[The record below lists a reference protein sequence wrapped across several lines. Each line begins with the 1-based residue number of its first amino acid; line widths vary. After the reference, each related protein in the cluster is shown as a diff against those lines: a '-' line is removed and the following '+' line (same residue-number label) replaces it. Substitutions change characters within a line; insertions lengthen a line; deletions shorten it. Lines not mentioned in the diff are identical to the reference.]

1 MRWSSLTDRLLGWL
15 LPVLAV
21 VAEGAFLAVVYV
33 AIETTLDAR
42 APLLGT
48 LELSVAAGITALAA
62 QRRWVQPDEEPTSFV
77 LLLLGLGIVGWLWS
91 SEARDLLLA
100 GNPIDALLHHPGGW
114 LMLVA
119 GMRGVGRAEL
129 TDDRALTRLVLVGLP
144 ALAAPWAFGQF
155 SSPALR
161 PAFTDAAF
169 VSSLTFLTAGFTAA
183 GLARLQEIGR
193 QTGVDW
199 RRDRSW
205 LGTVLAVLALVVGI
219 GLPAAWLLDLPAD
232 AVARGILEPVLGI
245 LGYILVTFAAIAAL
259 IASIL
264 ARGIRSFGFELP
276 PPMTPD
282 QIARLQ
288 EVPKF
293 TVEQL
298 RGPIVIVIVVWGLL
312 IVLGVVLLRVWM
324 RARAR
329 RGGGSANEERSIRI
343 PPGLFRLPRVGRAQ
357 PARPAAPVVA
367 RDAVTAYLAALEA
380 IREQRPTAARQP
392 NETPRAHARRASLG
406 PELAALQ
413 ADYALAR
420 YADRPITAA
429 EHRRAIGRW
438 RRLRDRLR
446 PG

>member
-1 MRWSSLTDRLLGWL
+1 VRWSSLTDRALTWL

-21 VAEGAFLAVVYV
+21 VAEGALLAVIYV
-33 AIETTLDAR
+33 AVETTLDAR
-42 APLLGT
+42 VPLLGT

-62 QRRWVQPDEEPTSFV
+62 HRRWIQPDEEPTSFM
-77 LLLLGLGIVGWLWS
+77 LLLLGLGVVGWLWS

-100 GNPIDALLHHPGGW
+100 GNPIDAMLHHPGGW

-129 TDDRALTRLVLVGLP
+129 ADDRALTRLVLVGLP
-144 ALAAPWAFGQF
+144 ALSAPWALGQF
-155 SSPALR
+155 SSPELR
-161 PAFTDAAF
+161 PVFTDAAF
-169 VSSLTFLTAGFTAA
+169 VSSLTFVTAGFTAA

-205 LGTVLAVLALVVGI
+205 LGTVLAILAIVIGI

-232 AVARGILEPVLGI
+232 AVARGILEPILGI
-245 LGYILVTFAAIAAL
+245 LGYVLVTFAAVAAL

-264 ARGIRSFGFELP
+264 ARLIRSTGFELP
-276 PPMTPD
+276 GPMTPD

-288 EVPKF
+288 EVPKY

-298 RGPIVIVIVVWGLL
+298 RGPIVIVVLVWGLL
-312 IVLGVVLLRVWM
+312 IVLGIVLLRVWM
-324 RARAR
+324 RSRAR
-329 RGGGSANEERSIRI
+329 RTAGGATEERSFRI
-343 PPGLFRLPRVGRAQ
+343 PPGLLRLPRVPRRATAAV
-357 PARPAAPVVA
+357 PAPVAA
-367 RDAVTAYLAALEA
+367 RDAVTAYLAALDEIRSHRPAEA
-380 IREQRPTAARQP
+380 RDPS
-392 NETPRAHARRASLG
+392 ETPRAHARRAALG

-420 YADRPITAA
+420 YAERPITQA
-429 EHRRAIGRW
+429 EHRRALGRW

-446 PG
+446 TG

>member
-33 AIETTLDAR
+33 AVETTLDAR
-42 APLLGT
+42 VPLLGT
-48 LELSVAAGITALAA
+48 LELSAAAGTTALAA
-62 QRRWVQPDEEPTSFV
+62 HRRWLKPDEEPTSFV

-161 PAFTDAAF
+161 PVFTDAAF

-205 LGTVLAVLALVVGI
+205 LGMVLAILALVVGI

-232 AVARGILEPVLGI
+232 AVARGILEPI
-245 LGYILVTFAAIAAL
+245 LGALGYVLVTFAAIAAFV
-259 IASIL
+259 ASIL
-264 ARGIRSFGFELP
+264 ARAIRSFGFELP

-288 EVPKF
+288 EVPKY

-298 RGPIVIVIVVWGLL
+298 RGPIVVVVVVWGLL

-329 RGGGSANEERSIRI
+329 RSGGSATEERSFRI
-343 PPGLFRLPRVGRAQ
+343 PPGAFRLPRVGR
-357 PARPAAPVVA
+357 PRPPRPAVPVVA
-367 RDAVTAYLAALEA
+367 RDAVSAYLAALEE
-380 IREQRPTAARQP
+380 IRSRRPGDARAP
-392 NETPRAHARRASLG
+392 SETPRAHATRVALG
-406 PELAALQ
+406 AELAALQ
-413 ADYALAR
+413 ADYAVAR
-420 YADRPITAA
+420 YAGRPITAP
-429 EHRRAIGRW
+429 EHRRAVERW

-446 PG
+446 AG